1 MATILLK
8 PERQL
13 LSISIMNN
21 KEQVDQEMNLKDENI
36 NEETVENT
44 SSEVNFEGEEP
55 KTDSEE
61 NKLEYEIADLKD
73 KYLRLYSDF
82 ENYRKRTAKE
92 RLDLISTAS
101 EEVLKD
107 LIPVVDDFE
116 RAFKAS
122 ENEVEGSKV
131 REGNLLIFQKLVKI
145 LGSKGLKPMDDLVGK
160 PFDPETQEAITQ
172 IPAPNEALK
181 GKVVDVIEQGYV
193 LGDKVVRYAKV
204 VTGA

>member
-1 MATILLK
+1 MAAILIRPL
-8 PERQL
+8 RQL
-13 LSISIMNN
+13 FSISIMNN
-21 KEQVDQEMNLKDENI
+21 KEQVDQEMNLKEENI

-44 SSEVNFEGEEP
+44 SPEVEGIEAQTES
-55 KTDSEE
+55 SEE
-61 NKLEYEIADLKD
+61 NKVEHEVADLKD

-101 EEVLKD
+101 EDVIRD

-116 RAFKAS
+116 RAFRAS
-122 ENEVEGSKV
+122 ENEAEASKV

-145 LGSKGLKPMDDLVGK
+145 LGSKGLKPMEDLIGK
-160 PFDPETQEAITQ
+160 PFDAETQEAITQ
-172 IPAPNEALK
+172 IPAPSDELK
-181 GKVVDVIEQGYV
+181 GKVIDVVEKGYV